1 MEGDKAMA
9 RGRHRF
15 LRLERDFK
23 DQERLNPKEESQ
35 EKWQVHGRR
44 QANTQGP
51 EEQDGREHG

>member
-35 EKWQVHGRR
+35 RKWQVHGRR
-44 QANTQGP
+44 QANAQGL
-51 EEQDGREHG
+51 EEQDG